1 MKISILPWMAAA
13 LMLLASC
20 TSSDKGFRT
29 ESRTFDQSSD
39 HAQLTLDATL
49 PVATTPGA
57 AVMRQTLVDVMDQA
71 LCRIDSEDGKR
82 LFPRF
87 EGDINDSEALF
98 SYYEQQGLA
107 ALEAKAKAF
116 ADMRAEGIREST
128 TLTDEEKEKYIAETP
143 GYGFGFHLDKV
154 HETDKIAVF
163 DSENYIYLG
172 GAHGGITGEG
182 PMTFDKQSG
191 MRLRAFFEPGS
202 EVPMQPLLRKGM
214 LSYFQER
221 MEAAGS
227 TLEMHLHLR
236 DDGLIP
242 LPQWA
247 PMPTADGLKFIY
259 QQYEVTAYVDGMPE
273 FTLTYDEVAPYL
285 LPEAKADLGL

>member
-116 ADMRAEGIREST
+116 ADMRAEGIRESGFRT
-128 TLTDEEKEKYIAETP
+128 IA
-143 GYGFGFHLDKV
+143 
-154 HETDKIAVF
+154 
-163 DSENYIYLG
+163 N
-172 GAHGGITGEG
+172 TGK
-182 PMTFDKQSG
+182 D
-191 MRLRAFFEPGS
+191 
-202 EVPMQPLLRKGM
+202 
-214 LSYFQER
+214 
-221 MEAAGS
+221 AGQ
-227 TLEMHLHLR
+227 TVMHLHWHVL
-236 DDGLIP
+236 GGET
-242 LPQWA
+242 LPMA
-247 PMPTADGLKFIY
+247 LA
-259 QQYEVTAYVDGMPE
+259 
-273 FTLTYDEVAPYL
+273 
-285 LPEAKADLGL
+285 